1 MTRLLCAAIAMALV
15 CGIGQRAR
23 GDAKEAAAIVDKA
36 IKAVGGEEKLSK
48 AKVVQWKG
56 KGKIRFGE
64 NENEFTAESTTQ
76 DLDHTQRVFEGEFN
90 GNPFRAVTV
99 VAGKRGWRKFGD
111 NPMELEDDG
120 LANEKRALY
129 LGTIPVT
136 LVQLKGKEF
145 KLDTVAE
152 EEVHGKPASG
162 VKVTAADGKDFTLYF
177 DKESG
182 LPVKQVATVMGF
194 GGGGEVKQET
204 TFSEYKDF
212 GGIKKATKV
221 ESKRDGQPFQEMT
234 ITEFK
239 VLDKVDPKTFAE
251 PQ

>member
-1 MTRLLCAAIAMALV
+1 MTRLFCVTIAVAV
-15 CGIGQRAR
+15 ICGSDDMAR

-48 AKVVQWKG
+48 AKVLQWKG
-56 KGKIRFGE
+56 KGKIRFGD

-76 DLDHTQRVFEGEFN
+76 DLDHMQRVFEGEFN

-111 NPMELEDDG
+111 NAMELDDDA
-120 LANEKRALY
+120 LANEKRTLY
-129 LGTIPVT
+129 LSTIPIT
-136 LVQLKGKEF
+136 LVPLKGKEF
-145 KLDTVAE
+145 KLDTVADKQ
-152 EEVHGKPASG
+152 VDGKPASG

-177 DKESG
+177 DKQSG
-182 LPVKQVATVMGF
+182 LPVMQVATVMGF
-194 GGGGEVKQET
+194 GGGGEVTQET
-204 TFSEYKDF
+204 TFSEYKEF
-212 GGIKKATKV
+212 GGIKKATKF

-234 ITEFK
+234 ITDFK

>member
-1 MTRLLCAAIAMALV
+1 MARFLVAAVAAGLV
-15 CGIGQRAR
+15 CGIGDTAR

-36 IKAVGGEEKLSK
+36 IKALGGEEKLSK

-76 DLDHTQRVFEGEFN
+76 GLDHMQRVFEGEFN
-90 GNPFRAVTV
+90 GNPFRGVTV

-111 NPMELEDDG
+111 NLQELEGDG
-120 LANEKRALY
+120 LANELRAVY
-129 LGTIPVT
+129 LSAIPIT

-145 KLDTVAE
+145 KIDTAADEQVG
-152 EEVHGKPASG
+152 GKPANG
-162 VKVTAADGKDFTLYF
+162 VKVIAPDGKDFLLYF

-182 LPVKQVATVMGF
+182 LPVKQVAKVLSF
-194 GGGGEVKQET
+194 NGEEITQES
-204 TFSEYKDF
+204 TFSDYKELS
-212 GGIKKATKV
+212 GIKKATRF
-221 ESKRDGQPFQEMT
+221 ESKRDGQPFQELQ
-234 ITEFK
+234 ITDFK